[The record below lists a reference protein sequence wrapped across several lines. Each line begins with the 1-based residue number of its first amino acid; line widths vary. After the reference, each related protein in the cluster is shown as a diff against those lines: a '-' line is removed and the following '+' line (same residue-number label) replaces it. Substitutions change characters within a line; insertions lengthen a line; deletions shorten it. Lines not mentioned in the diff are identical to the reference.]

1 MFDIIHVLS
10 TRDATSGSDSIRLK
24 TSSYLRLLKKK
35 QLKEINVAVKKT
47 KPERPVH
54 TKKTDATLTW

>member
-1 MFDIIHVLS
+1 MFDTIYVLS

-35 QLKEINVAVKKT
+35 TVEEDKCGC
-47 KPERPVH
+47 
-54 TKKTDATLTW
+54 